1 MAPTLT
7 LFAAPTG
14 GLIWLLSSFGAA
26 LQEA

>member
-14 GLIWLLSSFGAA
+14 GRIWQLSSFGAA
-26 LQEA
+26 HQEA